1 MPLCAPTPA
10 EDEPSSGPYRPYRA
24 DSLVVEHDG
33 PVTVVTINRPERRN
47 AVDSVCADQL
57 REAFVAF
64 DGDEERSVAVL
75 TGTAGTFCAG
85 ADLKAVAEGDRRP
98 IPDDGPGPMGPTRL
112 TLGKPVIA
120 AVEGYAVAGGIELAL
135 WCDLRVAAEDAIFGV
150 FCRRFG
156 VPLCDLGTVRL
167 PRIVG
172 HGRAMDLILT
182 GRAVPAPEAL
192 TMGLA
197 NRVVAPGEALAAAV
211 ALAHQLAALPQIC
224 LRSDRMSA
232 LEQWGLTEEEA
243 ARNEAR
249 RGRDVVSSGETLE
262 GARPVRGRCRPS
274 WRCAR
279 LTTPPNGARP
289 PARPTVAAF
298 DFDGTL
304 TDGGSAFPFLVSLRG
319 LWPVLRATLRLSPA
333 LLRAAITGGTAADEV
348 KEKLF
353 HRLLGGLSVAELDR
367 RSAVFAHRHL
377 QRHLRA
383 DTRRR
388 LEWHQRQ
395 GHYTVIVSASPEC
408 YVSPAG
414 EELGVDG
421 VVATRLA
428 VGGGGLLTGG
438 YEGKNCRGR
447 GEVRPARRPPQHRAA
462 CSRTRVGSSRC
473 CGPTATAAVI
483 CACST
488 RRTMAWTPGAW
499 VPSGACAGSPGS
511 PRWSAT
517 SE

>member
-1 MPLCAPTPA
+1 M
-10 EDEPSSGPYRPYRA
+10 
-24 DSLVVEHDG
+24 
-33 PVTVVTINRPERRN
+33 TVVTINRPERRN

-57 REAFVAF
+57 REAFLAF
-64 DGDEERSVAVL
+64 DGDDERSVAVL
-75 TGTAGTFCAG
+75 AGAGGTFCAG

-197 NRVVAPGEALAAAV
+197 NRVVAPGEALAGGRGPGPPAGRAAPGLPALRPHERAGAVGADRGGGRRRRGPARARRRQQRGDARGSAAV
-211 ALAHQLAALPQIC
+211 
-224 LRSDRMSA
+224 
-232 LEQWGLTEEEA
+232 
-243 ARNEAR
+243 R
-249 RGRDVVSSGETLE
+249 R
-262 GARPVRGRCRPS
+262 RCRPP

-279 LTTPPNGARP
+279 LTTPTNGHRP

-304 TDGGSAFPFLVSLRG
+304 TDGGQRVPLPRQPARPPARARAPRSA
-319 LWPVLRATLRLSPA
+319 SPPPSCG
-333 LLRAAITGGTAADEV
+333 RPITGGTAADEV

-353 HRLLGGLSVAELDR
+353 NRLLGGLPVEELDR
-367 RSAVFAHRHL
+367 RSAVFARRHL
-377 QRHLRA
+377 QRHLRD

-388 LEWHQRQ
+388 LEWHRRQ

-438 YEGKNCRGR
+438 YEGKNCRGAEKYARLVVHLRSR
-447 GEVRPARRPPQHRAA
+447 GLLSNNGGEHPVLWAYGNSRGDLRLLNAADHGVDAGRLGPLGRLRRFPRLSEVRRAQPGVA
-462 CSRTRVGSSRC
+462 AM
-473 CGPTATAAVI
+473 PTA
-483 CACST
+483 
-488 RRTMAWTPGAW
+488 WP
-499 VPSGACAGSPGS
+499 
-511 PRWSAT
+511 
-517 SE
+517 E